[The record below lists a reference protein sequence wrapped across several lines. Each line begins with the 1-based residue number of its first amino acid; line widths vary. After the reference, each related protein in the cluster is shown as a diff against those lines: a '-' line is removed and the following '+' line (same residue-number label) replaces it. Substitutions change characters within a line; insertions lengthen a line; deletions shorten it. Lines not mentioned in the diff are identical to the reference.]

1 MNYHKKLSL
10 LLASCLWG
18 CSVVA
23 QTTIWKNKNWEARI
37 SDRGCLEQIVFKE
50 SGRNDTVP
58 FFRADGQFMGPS
70 FYAVRDGKTQTAEWV
85 PDGYRSYRAVIDHV
99 ECRLTYKAWKGQ
111 PALEVTLI
119 NQGHVPFQPEKAG
132 LRLGIDTYMEKYPDW
147 FGKYFPTLMRCEKT
161 HFYGYLQTPAGHTL
175 GIVSP
180 QPVASWSV
188 EYNLGYQDPAPH
200 WFMGHRIESLNLDLM
215 NTLPLPERHPQD
227 LWMLKQGE
235 SRTWT
240 IALVDIDRPEEFEE
254 NVRRLAG
261 VPVLRMP
268 QTTCRP
274 GEEISFDVLSAD
286 AVVTVCDDQGRELPL
301 QKATR
306 ADDVQRIT
314 CTLPQV
320 GLYTV
325 RAVEGDKVA
334 EGVLSAHAS
343 WQWTLEQARANA
355 WQYHQKATSHIE
367 SWYGFYSAFEAAR
380 LFPEKE
386 LDHKLRSRFDYLFNL
401 LHDTVKMEPKYH
413 ASRIQNTSGTIN
425 LLVYKYAAYRDVED
439 LKKAAR
445 LADWLIKTWQRED
458 GAYVN
463 HNTVYTSVIYVAKN
477 ILELALM
484 EEELGKQD
492 PVWKEAADRHYASAK
507 RAIDQLVSA
516 QGDFETEGEL
526 TFEDGMISCSA
537 LQIGMLGLMQADKS
551 SRERYT
557 KAMLQI
563 LRSHDCLTQ
572 LRVPDARRR
581 GGTMRYWEAQYDVQ
595 MLPNMFNSPHGWS
608 GWRAY
613 ATYYAYLLT
622 GDERWLRE
630 TYNAMGAFSN
640 LIDYRTGNLRWAF
653 VVDPYLKVRQTCSAD
668 THVTADSLSF
678 GNPHPDLYDTRTFV
692 IGEQYVNMI
701 SDWQGVNTQDNDVHE
716 VFKFLSEAMLTNAF
730 VVERADGTIVGYN
743 CRVTRRGH
751 TLEVK
756 ADEKQM
762 TNLHCNLRSAYKVSF
777 RGQSRELDPGYLGWA
792 FGKDVYRWQ

>member
-23 QTTIWKNKNWEARI
+23 QSTIWKNKNWEARI

-70 FYAVRDGKTQTAEWV
+70 FYAVWDGKTQTAEWV

-147 FGKYFPTLMRCEKT
+147 FGKYFPTLMRCEQT

-215 NTLPLPERHPQD
+215 NALPLPDRHPQN
-227 LWMLKQGE
+227 LWMLEQGE
-235 SRTWT
+235 SKTWI

-254 NVRRLAG
+254 NVHRLAG

-274 GEEISFDVLSAD
+274 DEEISFDVLSAE
-286 AVVTVCDDQGRELPL
+286 AAVTVCDDQGRELPL
-301 QKATR
+301 QKVIR

-445 LADWLIKTWQRED
+445 LVDWLIKTWQRED

-526 TFEDGMISCSA
+526 TFEDGMVSCSA

-563 LRSHDCLTQ
+563 LNSHDCLTQ

-622 GDERWLRE
+622 GDEQWLLQS
-630 TYNAMGAFSN
+630 YNAMGAFSN
-640 LIDYRTGNLRWAF
+640 LIDYKTGNLRWAF
-653 VVDPYLKVRQTCSAD
+653 VVDPYLEVRQTCSAD

-730 VVERADGTIVGYN
+730 VVERADGSVVGYN
-743 CRVTRRGH
+743 CRMTRRGD

-762 TNLHCNLRSAYKVSF
+762 TNLHCNLRNAYKISF
-777 RGQSRELDPGYLGWA
+777 RGQSRDLGPDYLGWA
-792 FGKDVYRWQ
+792 FGEDIYAGQ